1 MSLPSIE
8 SPRPGATCDCSGN
21 SGNFASTNIALQSGH
36 LFGWSVFQN
45 HWSKHGRWKMWLQGS
60 GRILS
65 FSLTG
70 SKQMALVSRVSSR
83 GRGKGRVTY
92 QESWLAIDASFSL
105 SFDCQAF
112 REIGS
117 GIFLKMGILSSF
129 STMPGGLLCIP
140 LKWLNSLRSLSVR
153 CPRPICGVEEEEDIS
168 YHRPPAIKRTKPMP
182 TIAATA
188 SIPGE

>member
-1 MSLPSIE
+1 
-8 SPRPGATCDCSGN
+8 
-21 SGNFASTNIALQSGH
+21 
-36 LFGWSVFQN
+36 
-45 HWSKHGRWKMWLQGS
+45 
-60 GRILS
+60 
-65 FSLTG
+65 
-70 SKQMALVSRVSSR
+70 MALVSRVSSR

-153 CPRPICGVEEEEDIS
+153 CPRPICGFEEKEEDVS

-188 SIPGE
+188 SIPGEWFENLEKVVAVLLVPLLGSPEGPSWDVVPVLATSVFTRALPPPPLGSNEMTAIQKEIWWGIFSAQYMRI